1 MVQDLEQAEVE
12 ILKIVQ
18 RDAFDKEV
26 KTLKESQAQTEG
38 VCKDHQCAKERKA
51 LLKKT
56 SSLNTLDPYLD
67 VTGVLRVGGWIMK
80 ANPTDSLKNP
90 VILPKTGHISELI
103 IRHIHKKTHHSGRG
117 VTLNELRSNGYWI
130 INSNAAVRR
139 FISRNRFSEGLKS
152 EHKNITAAALI
163 SCDSVELDIKDGSWV
178 SAVSSVCTLLAI
190 AIERFYTV
198 MYPHGDRWKLTKRKV
213 KIIITASWL
222 FSLVFI
228 SPMFLGMKVTNG
240 ICVDTWTGLEWFP
253 KVMTSAVNVV
263 VFGPLLVMVA
273 LYSRVV
279 YTLWFKSND
288 GNQISNQQKGVIR
301 VRKRVTLMLAVVS
314 GIFAICWG
322 TIQVLYSLLHYTSYE
337 ISPVVVAI
345 SNTMVLFNSAVNPF
359 VYALSSQNFREKVKG
374 MICTCKTVVHPTGR
388 VKTSI
393 PKQPHSRCSVPS
405 MSIPSCKSVIISSSQ
420 AEV

>member
-1 MVQDLEQAEVE
+1 MRIPINFLIFNLATAD
-12 ILKIVQ
+12 ILFALFITPKLIVSLY
-18 RDAFDKEV
+18 V
-26 KTLKESQAQTEG
+26 KHPDGPAGTVL
-38 VCKDHQCAKERKA
+38 CK
-51 LLKKT
+51 LL
-56 SSLNTLDPYLD
+56 
-67 VTGVLRVGGWIMK
+67 TGGIF
-80 ANPTDSLKNP
+80 A
-90 VILPKTGHISELI
+90 
-103 IRHIHKKTHHSGRG
+103 
-117 VTLNELRSNGYWI
+117 
-130 INSNAAVRR
+130 
-139 FISRNRFSEGLKS
+139 
-152 EHKNITAAALI
+152 
-163 SCDSVELDIKDGSWV
+163 WV

-190 AIERFYTV
+190 AIERYYTV

-228 SPMFLGMKVTNG
+228 SPMFLGMEVTNG
-240 ICVDTWTGLEWFP
+240 ICVDTWTGLEWIP

-263 VFGPLLVMVA
+263 VFGPLMVMVA

-322 TIQVLYSLLHYTSYE
+322 TIQVLYNLLHYTSYE

-374 MICTCKTVVHPTGR
+374 MICKTVVRPTGEGE
-388 VKTSI
+388 
-393 PKQPHSRCSVPS
+393 
-405 MSIPSCKSVIISSSQ
+405 IIDPNTTPQLVFSTIN
-420 AEV
+420 VDTVL